1 MEGKEDLTCYGRY
14 FLFWLVFWRLWL
26 GPDRPGLH
34 LADKL
39 NNALVGDLHGR
50 DRADGLFVYE
60 SDDFHG
66 GPHKRQE
73 WGLLVKS

>member
-1 MEGKEDLTCYGRY
+1 MEGKEDLTCYGRC
-14 FLFWLVFWRLWL
+14 FLLRLVFGRLRL
-26 GPDRPGLH
+26 GLDRPGLH
-34 LADKL
+34 LADEL
-39 NNALVGDLHGR
+39 NNALVGDLHGW

-73 WGLLVKS
+73 WRLLVES

>member
-1 MEGKEDLTCYGRY
+1 MEGKEDLTCYGRC
-14 FLFWLVFWRLWL
+14 FRFGLVFGRLRL

-34 LADKL
+34 LADEL
-39 NNALVGDLHGR
+39 NNALVGDFHGR
-50 DRADGLFVYE
+50 DRADGLFVYK
-60 SDDFHG
+60 SADFHG